1 MQVYGPGSTQH
12 VQGTSAASGPGSARR
27 SAPAAEGSPSQPVDR
42 VEFSPAAQEAARL
55 AEAASASSTG
65 ATPPSSDV
73 RTDLVN
79 RLRSEIAA
87 GTYETPER
95 LDGALDRLLN
105 QLG

>member
-1 MQVYGPGSTQH
+1 L
-12 VQGTSAASGPGSARR
+12 
-27 SAPAAEGSPSQPVDR
+27 DR
-42 VEFSPAAQEAARL
+42 VEISAEALEAARL
-55 AEAASASSTG
+55 AEAAAGGASAG
-65 ATPPSSDV
+65 PDV

-79 RLRSEIAA
+79 RLRAEIAS

>member
-1 MQVYGPGSTQH
+1 MQVYGPGSTHH
-12 VQGTSAASGPGSARR
+12 VHGAQGVSTPGSTRR
-27 SAPAAEGSPSQPVDR
+27 SAPAAGASGAQQVDR

-55 AEAASASSTG
+55 AEAASAA
-65 ATPPSSDV
+65 ATPGGGEV

-79 RLRSEIAA
+79 RLRAEISA

-95 LDGALDRLLN
+95 LDGALERLLD